1 MSNYA
6 IMLDTETAN
15 DIESPMMYDCGF
27 AIVDLNSGEIVERH
41 SYVIAEIYLDK
52 EFMSTAF
59 FRDKIPQYEA
69 DLKNGTRKLV
79 RLATCKK
86 ILADVAR
93 RYNAQYLVAHNAR
106 FDYRSTN
113 GTQRYMTSSEYRYF
127 LPYGLKVVDTLKMAR
142 IKYKNNDEYGEFCY
156 NNNFLTARGQR
167 RYTAEILYRFITNNL
182 DFEESHT
189 GLEDCEI
196 EAQILMDCLKSMSIE
211 DGVLW

>member
-1 MSNYA
+1 MYA

-15 DIESPMMYDCGF
+15 DLESPMMYDCGF
-27 AIVDLNSGEIVERH
+27 GVIDLESGEIVERH
-41 SYVIAEIYLDK
+41 SYVIAEVYLDR
-52 EFMSTAF
+52 ELMSTAYF
-59 FRDKIPQYEA
+59 ADKIPQYEM
-69 DLKNGTRKLV
+69 DLKNGTRRLV

-86 ILADVAR
+86 ILAQTAKK
-93 RYNAQYLVAHNAR
+93 YNAEYLVAHNAR

-113 GTQRYMTSSEYRYF
+113 GTQRYMTCSKYRYF

-142 IKYKNNDEYGEFCY
+142 IKYKNDEKYGEFCY

-167 RYTAEILYRFITNNL
+167 RYTAEILYRFLTNNL
-182 DFEESHT
+182 DFVEEHT
-189 GLEDCEI
+189 GLEDAEI

>member
-1 MSNYA
+1 MYA

-27 AIVDLNSGEIVERH
+27 AVIDLESGNIIERH

-52 EFMSTAF
+52 EFMSTAYYA
-59 FRDKIPQYEA
+59 DKIPQYEM
-69 DLKNGTRKLV
+69 DLKNGTRKMV
-79 RLATCKK
+79 RLATCKR
-86 ILADVAR
+86 ILANTAR
-93 RYNAQYLVAHNAR
+93 KYNVQYLVAHNAR

-113 GTQRYMTSSEYRYF
+113 GTQRYMTSSKYRYF
-127 LPYGLKVVDTLKMAR
+127 IPYGIKVVDTLKMAR
-142 IKYKNNDEYGEFCY
+142 NKYKKDENYGEFCY

-167 RYTAEILYRFITNNL
+167 RYTAEILYRFLTNNL
-182 DFEESHT
+182 DFKESHT
-189 GLEDCEI
+189 GLEDAEI